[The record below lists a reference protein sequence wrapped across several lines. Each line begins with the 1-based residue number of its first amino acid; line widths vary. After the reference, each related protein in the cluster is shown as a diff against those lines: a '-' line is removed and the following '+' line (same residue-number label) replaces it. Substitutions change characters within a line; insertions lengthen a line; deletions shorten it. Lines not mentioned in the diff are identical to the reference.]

1 MKNLTMKNTVILFVC
16 LIPLLATA
24 KVWAQTDCDA
34 SVIIPEADRK
44 YRNGNFD
51 EVFEI
56 LNPCLKTR
64 FSANAQVQGY
74 KIVAMSYLALD
85 SLPQAAAAVRS
96 LLMVNQNYE
105 PEFSAS
111 AQFKELVIQQKDLQ
125 ERIIQITS
133 VSKKAEN
140 LQQVPAT
147 VTVLT
152 KDDII
157 KRGYRDLTQ
166 MLSDLPGFDVIR
178 GNGPG
183 YVVVYQ
189 RGYRS
194 TGNDRTI
201 LLVDGV
207 EENDLSSDNIQ
218 FSRQY
223 ALSDIERVEVIYGP
237 ASTMY
242 GANAFVGVI
251 NLVTVKHMEKAMP
264 EGKKVDI
271 SGNGSIRY
279 ASLRTGLVD
288 GSVTARTKDIAVT
301 VTGRYFRSDELDLS
315 VYPEWNYD
323 ARQPGD
329 YLKTAQNITGK
340 AANGQYLAQQY
351 IDANQLTTRFPNS
364 NLYAVKLAE
373 DGRASEISLTEAGRE
388 KAAQLDNT
396 YLFNADIKGN
406 PVQYNDASRNWLFR
420 TKIELKDFTISL
432 LNWKLDEGAA
442 PWYTNKSRIV
452 TKDLSRWVTLN
463 RALSLNYNKFIN
475 DNLQFINLTSYR
487 LHELKGET
495 NLAGYTGYYNNGL
508 RLLDLLN
515 EKAPTYSIP
524 YYYRVSTQLRNETRL
539 LWTPVPNLD
548 INSGLELRN
557 SNIQGNY
564 ITSFTEIPDETGRI
578 DSTLAGG
585 DNFRVFD
592 LGIFSQATYSIA
604 ERLKVVAGGRLDY
617 NRIRSSGGYGAV
629 FNPRLAVIYY
639 KKNLVFKG
647 IYAEA
652 FKDASY
658 LQKYATN
665 SGRLLNNPT
674 LRPERVKNLELSLLV
689 KVGKGFSVNLVGY
702 HANYSNTVGLAQ
714 APSPTGSGTTTQFQA
729 LGKQR
734 INGLQAEAKYDNKM
748 FSLWSNFTYTS
759 PMDLSKE
766 AGKKVRVSDIADWM
780 MNIGGVMTISKN
792 LSLSVTNNYVSAR
805 KTGLTTSGSSNPA
818 SSFPAIYLLNSALTY
833 NNLVKGLSLQLQAS
847 NILNN
852 EYFVPG
858 TRAAEGV
865 ANASRFPQE
874 RRTLTIALL
883 FDTNLKLNK

>member
-1 MKNLTMKNTVILFVC
+1 MKNFTKINRTVLFVC
-16 LIPLLATA
+16 LTLLTCSA

-56 LNPCLKTR
+56 LNPCLKNR

-96 LLMVNQNYE
+96 LLMANQNYE

-111 AQFKELVIQQKDLQ
+111 PQFKELVIQQKDLQ

-140 LQQVPAT
+140 LLQVPAT

-152 KDDII
+152 KDDIT
-157 KRGYRDLTQ
+157 KRGYKDLTQ

-223 ALSDIERVEVIYGP
+223 SLSDIERVEVIYGP

-251 NLVTVKHMEKAMP
+251 NLVTIKHMDKAMP
-264 EGKKVDI
+264 EGKKIDI
-271 SGNGSIRY
+271 SGNGSVRY
-279 ASLRTGLVD
+279 ASLKTGLID
-288 GSVTARTKDIAVT
+288 GNVTARTKDIAVT
-301 VTGRYFRSDELDLS
+301 VTGRYFKSNELDLS
-315 VYPEWNYD
+315 IYPEWNYD
-323 ARQPGD
+323 PRQESD

-340 AANGQYLAQQY
+340 SANGQYLAQQY
-351 IDANQLTTRFPNS
+351 IDANRLTTRFPNS
-364 NLYAVKLAE
+364 NLYSTKLGPEGTVSEIALT
-373 DGRASEISLTEAGRE
+373 DAGRA

-396 YLFNADIKGN
+396 YLFGANLKGN
-406 PVQYNDASRNWLFR
+406 PVEFNDVSKNWLFR
-420 TKIELKDFTISL
+420 TKVELKDFTISL

-508 RLLDLLN
+508 RLVDLLS
-515 EKAPTYSIP
+515 EKAPTYSVP

-539 LWTPVPNLD
+539 LWTPISNLD

-592 LGIFSQATYSIA
+592 IGVFSQASYNFS
-604 ERLKVVAGGRLDY
+604 EKLKVVAGGRLDY
-617 NRIRSSGGYGAV
+617 NRIRSNGGYGAV

-639 KKNLVFKG
+639 KKNIVFKG

-658 LQKYATN
+658 LQKYATTT
-665 SGRLLNNPT
+665 GRLLNNPT
-674 LRPERVKNLELSLLV
+674 LQPEKVKNLELSVLV
-689 KVGKGFSVNLVGY
+689 KVGKGFTVNLVGY
-702 HANYSNTVGLAQ
+702 HANYSNTVGLAP
-714 APSPTGSGTTTQFQA
+714 ATTPAGVTTTQFQA

-734 INGLQAEAKYDNKM
+734 INGLQAEAKYDNKI

-766 AGKKVRVSDIADWM
+766 AGKKIRVSDIADWM
-780 MNIGGVMTISKN
+780 MNLGGVITLTKN
-792 LSLSVTNNYVSAR
+792 LNVSVTNNYVSAR
-805 KTGLTTSGSSNPA
+805 KTGLGTSGSSNPA
-818 SSFPAIYLLNSALTY
+818 TRFPAIYLLNSAVTY
-833 NNLVKGLSLQLQAS
+833 NNIVRGVSLQFQAS
-847 NILNN
+847 NIFNH

-874 RRTLTIALL
+874 RRTLSIALL
-883 FDTNLKLNK
+883 IDTNLKLSK

>member
-1 MKNLTMKNTVILFVC
+1 MKYFTKNNRLTLFVTLLM
-16 LIPLLATA
+16 LIGSA
-24 KVWAQTDCDA
+24 KGWAQNDCDA

-56 LNPCLKTR
+56 LNPCLKNR

-96 LLMVNQNYE
+96 LLMANQNYE

-111 AQFKELVIQQKDLQ
+111 PQFKELIIQQKDLQ

-140 LQQVPAT
+140 LLQVPAT

-152 KDDII
+152 RDDIS
-157 KRGYRDLTQ
+157 KRGYKDLTQ

-223 ALSDIERVEVIYGP
+223 SLSDIERVEVIYGP

-251 NLVTVKHMEKAMP
+251 NLVTIKHMDKAMP
-264 EGKKVDI
+264 EGKRMEI
-271 SGNGSIRY
+271 SGNGSVRY
-279 ASLRTGLVD
+279 GSLKTGVVD
-288 GSVTARTKDIAVT
+288 GNVTARTKDIAVT
-301 VTGRYFRSDELDLS
+301 VTGRYFRSNELDLS
-315 VYPEWNYD
+315 IYPEWNYD
-323 ARQPGD
+323 ARQGND
-329 YLKTAQNITGK
+329 YMNTVQNITGR

-351 IDANQLTTRFPNS
+351 IDANRITTRFPNS
-364 NLYAVKLAE
+364 PLYTVKLAA
-373 DGRASEISLTEAGRE
+373 DGTATDIALTEAGRA
-388 KAAQLDNT
+388 KAAQLDNM
-396 YLFNADIKGN
+396 YLFNANIKGN
-406 PVQYNDASRNWLFR
+406 PVEYNDVSHNWLFR
-420 TKIELKDFTISL
+420 TKVELKDFTISL
-432 LNWKLDEGAA
+432 LNWKLDEGAT

-463 RALSLNYNKFIN
+463 RALSLNYNKFLT

-515 EKAPTYSIP
+515 EKAPTYSVP

-539 LWTPVPNLD
+539 LWTPISNLD

-564 ITSFTEIPDETGRI
+564 ITSFNEVPDETGRI

-592 LGIFSQATYSIA
+592 IGIFSQASYNIS
-604 ERLKVVAGGRLDY
+604 EKLKLVAGGRLDY

-639 KKNLVFKG
+639 KKNVVFKG

-658 LQKYATN
+658 LQKYATTA
-665 SGRLLNNPT
+665 GRLLNNPN
-674 LRPERVKNLELSLLV
+674 LQPEKVKNLELSVLV

-702 HANYSNTVGLAQ
+702 HANYSNTVGLAP
-714 APSPTGSGTTTQFQA
+714 ATTPSGATTTQFQA

-734 INGLQAEAKYDNKM
+734 INGLQAEAKYDNKLL
-748 FSLWSNFTYTS
+748 SLWSNFTYTS

-766 AGKKVRVSDIADWM
+766 AGKKIRVSDIADWM
-780 MNIGGVMTISKN
+780 MNIGGIITITKN
-792 LSLSVTNNYVSAR
+792 LNISVTNNYVSAR
-805 KTGLTTSGSSNPA
+805 KTGMGTSGSSNPA
-818 SSFPAIYLLNSALTY
+818 TRFPAIYLLNSAVTY
-833 NNLVKGLSLQLQAS
+833 SNIIRGVSLQLQAS
-847 NILNN
+847 NIFNH

-858 TRAAEGV
+858 TRAAEGI

-874 RRTLTIALL
+874 RRTLSVALII
-883 FDTNLKLNK
+883 DTNLKSAK